1 MLRQIVKANRISK
14 TGLIVLVTLLGVMLL
29 AACSGASETAP
40 ETPAKEAQTGQSSST
55 DSQAETAPTAVPNEP
70 AATPEAEPVSTPFLA
85 ESSMASQGGTLVR
98 LFSDPPTLDP
108 HITTDYLAAA
118 IVNEVF
124 GGLVTI
130 DPSIEIVSDLAK
142 EWDISADGRVFTFR
156 LLEDAKFHDGTPVT
170 AEDFRWSLER
180 AADPLTE
187 SPVTDL
193 YLGDVVGVSDKLKGE
208 AESISGLRIVDDHT
222 LELTIDAPKSY
233 FIAKLT
239 YPTGFVLDRENVD
252 GGGDDWIFQPN
263 GTGPFRLDRY
273 DIGETILLARNEHY
287 HLGAPYL
294 DEVEFILSGGDAMLM
309 YENDEIH
316 LTGLGLTDL
325 ERVQDPANPLNAELA
340 TAPPGFSVS
349 FIAMN
354 LKQEPF
360 DDAKVR
366 QALNYAIDKREIAT
380 EVLEDLVVPAKGII
394 PPGFPSYN
402 PDLRGYEYDPE
413 KAKRLLA
420 ESKYGGDLENF
431 PPVVISVAGNFGA
444 SVGLDLQAMLKTWQ
458 DVLGIEAEIQQ
469 TEWATFLQDVH
480 KKRFQMFTLAWSAD
494 YPDPQNFLDIMFH
507 SQSDNNWMNYDNRE
521 VDSLLEAARV
531 EQDQKARFEQY
542 NRIEQL
548 IVDDAPWV
556 PLWHSTERKVLIKPE
571 VKGYHLLPMTIP
583 KLRFVYLEQ
592 S

>member
-1 MLRQIVKANRISK
+1 MLRRKVRVSKISK
-14 TGLIVLVTLLGVMLL
+14 AGLAMLTMLVGVMLL
-29 AACSGASETAP
+29 AACSGASETVP
-40 ETPAKEAQTGQSSST
+40 EEPVSGQSGST
-55 DSQAETAPTAVPNEP
+55 DSQAETAPTAAPDQP
-70 AATPEAEPVSTPFLA
+70 TATPKVEAMPTAAPI
-85 ESSMASQGGTLVR
+85 ESSMAPRGGRLVR

-108 HITTDYLAAA
+108 HISTDYLAAA

-130 DPSIEIVSDLAK
+130 DPSIEIVPDLAK
-142 EWDISADGRVFTFR
+142 QWDISADGRVTFR
-156 LLEDAKFHDGTPVT
+156 LEEDAKFHDGTPVT

-193 YLGDVVGVSDKLKGE
+193 YLGDVVGVSDKLNGE
-208 AESISGLRIVDDHT
+208 AQSIAGLRVVDSHT

-239 YPTGFVLDRENVD
+239 YPTGFVLDRENVED
-252 GGGDDWIFQPN
+252 GNDDWIFQPN
-263 GTGPFRLDRY
+263 GTGPFRLERY

-287 HLGAPYL
+287 HLGPPLL

-316 LTGLGLTDL
+316 LTGLGLADL
-325 ERVQDPANPLNAELA
+325 ERVQDPDNPLSAELA

-354 LKQEPF
+354 LRQEPF
-360 DDAKVR
+360 DDANVR

-402 PDLRGYEYDPE
+402 ADLRGYEYDPE
-413 KAKRLLA
+413 RAKELLT

-444 SVGLDLQAMLKTWQ
+444 SVGLDLQAMLKTWE

-480 KKRFQMFTLAWSAD
+480 QKRFQMFTLAWSAD

-507 SQSDNNWMNYDNRE
+507 SKSDNNWMNYHNRE
-521 VDSLLEAARV
+521 VDSLLEAARI
-531 EQDQKARFEQY
+531 EQDQKVRFEQY

-548 IVDDAPWV
+548 IVDDAPWI
-556 PLWHSTERKVLIKPE
+556 PLWHSTERKVLVKPE
-571 VKGYHLLPMTIP
+571 VKGYYLLPMTIP
-583 KLRFVYLEQ
+583 KLRFVYLDE

>member
-1 MLRQIVKANRISK
+1 MLRRKVGVDKISRAI
-14 TGLIVLVTLLGVMLL
+14 LLPMALVMSVMLL
-29 AACSGASETAP
+29 VACSAPPEATPEQVESAQATSKTTPETTEPTQAASEVVPETAESTRTAP
-40 ETPAKEAQTGQSSST
+40 E
-55 DSQAETAPTAVPNEP
+55 AVPTEP
-70 AATPEAEPVSTPFLA
+70 A
-85 ESSMASQGGTLVR
+85 MGSQGGRLVR

-130 DPSIEIVSDLAK
+130 DPSIEIVPDLAK
-142 EWDISADGRVFTFR
+142 QWDISPDGRVFTFR
-156 LLEDAKFHDGTPVT
+156 LREDAKFHDGSPVT

-193 YLGDVVGVSDKLKGE
+193 YLGDVVGVSDKLNGE
-208 AESISGLRIVDDHT
+208 SESITGLRVIDDYT
-222 LELTIDAPKSY
+222 VELTIDAPKSY

-239 YPTGFVLDRENVD
+239 YPTGFVLDRQNVE
-252 GGGDDWIFQPN
+252 GEDDNWIFQPN
-263 GTGPFRLDRY
+263 GTGPFRLERY
-273 DIGETILLARNEHY
+273 DVGEAIILARNEHY
-287 HLGAPYL
+287 HLGSPFL

-316 LTGLGLTDL
+316 ITGLGLTDL
-325 ERVQDPANPLNAELA
+325 ERVQDPANPLSAELA

-354 LKQEPF
+354 LDQEPF
-360 DDAKVR
+360 DDVKVR
-366 QALNYAIDKREIAT
+366 QALNYAINKQEIAT
-380 EVLEDLVVPAKGII
+380 EVLEDLRVPAKGII

-402 PDLRGYEYDPE
+402 LDLRGYEFNPD
-413 KAKRLLA
+413 KAKQLLA

-431 PPVVISVAGNFGA
+431 PSVTISVAGNFGA

-458 DVLGIEAEIQQ
+458 DVLGIDAQIQQ

-507 SQSDNNWMNYDNRE
+507 SQSDNNWMNYNNRE
-521 VDSLLEAARV
+521 VDSLLEAART
-531 EQDQKARFEQY
+531 EQDQAARFEQY

-556 PLWHSTERKVLIKPE
+556 PLWHSTESKVLIKPS
-571 VKGYHLLPMTIP
+571 VKGYHLVPMTIP
-583 KLRFVYLEQ
+583 KLRFVYLDE

>member
-1 MLRQIVKANRISK
+1 MLWRKVGVDKISRAI
-14 TGLIVLVTLLGVMLL
+14 LLPMALVMSVMLL
-29 AACSGASETAP
+29 AACSAP
-40 ETPAKEAQTGQSSST
+40 PE
-55 DSQAETAPTAVPNEP
+55 
-70 AATPEAEPVSTPFLA
+70 ATPEQVESAQATSKTTPETTEPTQAAPEVVPETA
-85 ESSMASQGGTLVR
+85 ESTRAAPEVVPTEPAMGSQGGRLVR

-130 DPSIEIVSDLAK
+130 DPSIEIVPDLAK
-142 EWDISADGRVFTFR
+142 QWDISPDGRVFTFR
-156 LLEDAKFHDGTPVT
+156 LREDAKFHDGSPVT

-193 YLGDVVGVSDKLKGE
+193 YLGDVVGVSDKLNGE
-208 AESISGLRIVDDHT
+208 SESIMGLRVIDDYT
-222 LELTIDAPKSY
+222 VELTIDAPKSY

-239 YPTGFVLDRENVD
+239 YPTGFVLDRQNVE
-252 GGGDDWIFQPN
+252 GEDDNWIFQPN
-263 GTGPFRLDRY
+263 GTGPFRLERY
-273 DIGETILLARNEHY
+273 DVGEVIVLARNEHY
-287 HLGAPYL
+287 HLGSPFL
-294 DEVEFILSGGDAMLM
+294 DEVELILSGGDAMLM

-316 LTGLGLTDL
+316 ITGLGLTDL
-325 ERVQDPANPLNAELA
+325 ERVQDPANPLSAELA

-354 LKQEPF
+354 LDQEPF
-360 DDAKVR
+360 DDVKVR
-366 QALNYAIDKREIAT
+366 QALNYAINKQEIAT
-380 EVLEDLVVPAKGII
+380 EVLEDLRVPAKGII

-402 PDLRGYEYDPE
+402 PDIRGYEFNPD
-413 KAKRLLA
+413 KAKQLLA

-431 PPVVISVAGNFGA
+431 PSVTISVAGNFGA

-458 DVLGIEAEIQQ
+458 DVLGIDAQIQQ

-507 SQSDNNWMNYDNRE
+507 SQSDNNWMNYNNRE
-521 VDSLLEAARV
+521 VDSLLEAART
-531 EQDQKARFEQY
+531 EQDQAARFEQY

-556 PLWHSTERKVLIKPE
+556 PLWHSTESKVLIKPS
-571 VKGYHLLPMTIP
+571 VKGYHLVPMTIP
-583 KLRFVYLEQ
+583 KLRFVYLDE

>member
-1 MLRQIVKANRISK
+1 MLRRKVGVDKISRAI
-14 TGLIVLVTLLGVMLL
+14 LLPMALVMSVMLL
-29 AACSGASETAP
+29 VACSAPPEATPEQVESAQATSKTTPETTEPTQAASEVVPETAESTRTAP
-40 ETPAKEAQTGQSSST
+40 E
-55 DSQAETAPTAVPNEP
+55 AVP
-70 AATPEAEPVSTPFLA
+70 T
-85 ESSMASQGGTLVR
+85 ESAMGSQGGRLVR

-130 DPSIEIVSDLAK
+130 DPSIEIVPDLAK
-142 EWDISADGRVFTFR
+142 QWDISPDGRVFTFR
-156 LLEDAKFHDGTPVT
+156 LREDAKFHDGSPVT

-193 YLGDVVGVSDKLKGE
+193 YLGDVVGVSDKLNGE
-208 AESISGLRIVDDHT
+208 SESITGLRVIDDYT
-222 LELTIDAPKSY
+222 VELTIDAPKSY

-239 YPTGFVLDRENVD
+239 YPTGFVLDRQNVE
-252 GGGDDWIFQPN
+252 GEDDNWIFQPN
-263 GTGPFRLDRY
+263 GTGPFRLERY
-273 DIGETILLARNEHY
+273 DVGEAIILARNEHY
-287 HLGAPYL
+287 HLGSPFL

-316 LTGLGLTDL
+316 ITGLGLTDL
-325 ERVQDPANPLNAELA
+325 ERVQDPANPLSAELA

-354 LKQEPF
+354 LDQEPF
-360 DDAKVR
+360 DDVKVR
-366 QALNYAIDKREIAT
+366 QALNYAINKQEIAT
-380 EVLEDLVVPAKGII
+380 EVLEDLRVPAKGII

-402 PDLRGYEYDPE
+402 LDLRGYEFNPD
-413 KAKRLLA
+413 KAKQLLA

-431 PPVVISVAGNFGA
+431 PSVTISVAGNFGA

-458 DVLGIEAEIQQ
+458 DVLGIDAQIQQ

-507 SQSDNNWMNYDNRE
+507 SQSDNNWMNYNNRE
-521 VDSLLEAARV
+521 VDSLLEAART
-531 EQDQKARFEQY
+531 EQDQAARFEQY

-556 PLWHSTERKVLIKPE
+556 PLWHSTESKVLIKPS
-571 VKGYHLLPMTIP
+571 VKGYHLVPMTIP
-583 KLRFVYLEQ
+583 KLRFVYLDE

>member
-1 MLRQIVKANRISK
+1 MLRRNVGVNKISRAI
-14 TGLIVLVTLLGVMLL
+14 LLLMALVMSVMLL
-29 AACSGASETAP
+29 SACSAPPEAAP
-40 ETPAKEAQTGQSSST
+40 EQVESAQ
-55 DSQAETAPTAVPNEP
+55 V
-70 AATPEAEPVSTPFLA
+70 TPEAATKEA
-85 ESSMASQGGTLVR
+85 ESTQAAPEVVPETTEPAQAAPEAVPTEPAMGSQGGRLVL

-130 DPSIEIVSDLAK
+130 DPSIEIVPDLAK
-142 EWDISADGRVFTFR
+142 EWDISPGGRVFTFR
-156 LLEDAKFHDGTPVT
+156 LQEDAKFHDGTPVT

-193 YLGDVVGVSDKLKGE
+193 YLGDVVGVSDKLNGE
-208 AESISGLRIVDDHT
+208 SESITGLRVVDDHT
-222 LELTIDAPKSY
+222 LELSIDAPKSY

-239 YPTGFVLDRENVD
+239 YPTGFVLDRGNVE
-252 GGGDDWIFQPN
+252 GDDDNWIFQPN
-263 GTGPFRLDRY
+263 GTGPFRLERY
-273 DIGETILLARNEHY
+273 DVGEAIVLSRNEHY
-287 HLGAPYL
+287 HLGPPFL

-309 YENDEIH
+309 YENDEIDI
-316 LTGLGLTDL
+316 TGLGLTDL
-325 ERVQDPANPLNAELA
+325 ERVQDPANPLSTELA

-354 LKQEPF
+354 FEQEPF
-360 DDAKVR
+360 DDVKVR

-380 EVLEDLVVPAKGII
+380 KVMEDSVVPAKGII

-402 PDLRGYEYDPE
+402 PDLRGYEFNPD
-413 KAKRLLA
+413 KAKQLLV

-431 PPVVISVAGNFGA
+431 PSVTISVAGNFGA

-458 DVLGIEAEIQQ
+458 DVLGIDAEIQQ

-480 KKRFQMFTLAWSAD
+480 RKRFQMFTLTWSAD

-507 SQSDNNWMNYDNRE
+507 SQSDNNWMNYNNRE
-521 VDSLLEAARV
+521 VDSLLEAART
-531 EQDQKARFEQY
+531 EQDQAARFEQY

-556 PLWHSTERKVLIKPE
+556 PLWHSTESKVLIKPS
-571 VKGYHLLPMTIP
+571 VKGYHLVPMTIP
-583 KLRFVYLEQ
+583 KLRFVYLDE

>member
-1 MLRQIVKANRISK
+1 MLRRKVIRASKISK
-14 TGLIVLVTLLGVMLL
+14 AGLAVLTMLIGVMLL
-29 AACSGASETAP
+29 AACSGASETVP
-40 ETPAKEAQTGQSSST
+40 EEPVSGQSGGA
-55 DSQAETAPTAVPNEP
+55 DSQAETAPTAPTDEP
-70 AATPEAEPVSTPFLA
+70 TVTPEAKAMPTDVPIV
-85 ESSMASQGGTLVR
+85 SSMAPRGGRLVR

-108 HITTDYLAAA
+108 HISTDYLAAA

-130 DPSIEIVSDLAK
+130 DPSIEIVPDLAK
-142 EWDISADGRVFTFR
+142 QWDISADGRVFTFR
-156 LLEDAKFHDGTPVT
+156 LEEDAKFHDGTPVT

-193 YLGDVVGVSDKLKGE
+193 YLGDVVGVSDKLNGE
-208 AESISGLRIVDDHT
+208 AQSITGLRVIDNHT

-239 YPTGFVLDRENVD
+239 YPTGFVLDRENVE
-252 GGGDDWIFQPN
+252 GGNDDWIFRPN
-263 GTGPFRLDRY
+263 GTGPFRLERY

-287 HLGAPYL
+287 HLGPPFL

-316 LTGLGLTDL
+316 LTGIGLTDL
-325 ERVQDPANPLNAELA
+325 ERVQDPANPLSAELV

-354 LKQEPF
+354 LVQEPF
-360 DDAKVR
+360 DDVKVR

-402 PDLRGYEYDPE
+402 ADLRGYEYDP
-413 KAKRLLA
+413 KRAKGLLA

-444 SVGLDLQAMLKTWQ
+444 SVGLDLQAMLKTWE

-507 SQSDNNWMNYDNRE
+507 SQSDNNWMNYHNRE
-521 VDSLLEAARV
+521 VDSLLEAARI
-531 EQDQKARFEQY
+531 EQDQEARFDQY

-548 IVDDAPWV
+548 IVDDAPWI
-556 PLWHSTERKVLIKPE
+556 PLWHSTERKVLVKPE
-571 VKGYHLLPMTIP
+571 VKGYYLLPMTIP
-583 KLRFVYLEQ
+583 KLRFVYLDE

>member
-1 MLRQIVKANRISK
+1 MLRRKVGVDKISRAI
-14 TGLIVLVTLLGVMLL
+14 LLPMALVMSVMLL
-29 AACSGASETAP
+29 VACSAPPEATPEQVESAQATSKTTPETTEPTQAASEVVPETAESTRTAP
-40 ETPAKEAQTGQSSST
+40 E
-55 DSQAETAPTAVPNEP
+55 AVPTEP
-70 AATPEAEPVSTPFLA
+70 A
-85 ESSMASQGGTLVR
+85 MGSQGGRLVR

-130 DPSIEIVSDLAK
+130 DPSIEIVPDLAK
-142 EWDISADGRVFTFR
+142 QWDISPDGRVFTFR
-156 LLEDAKFHDGTPVT
+156 LREDAKFHDGSPVT

-193 YLGDVVGVSDKLKGE
+193 YLGDVVGVSDKLNGE
-208 AESISGLRIVDDHT
+208 SESITGLRVIDDYT
-222 LELTIDAPKSY
+222 VELTIDAPKSY

-239 YPTGFVLDRENVD
+239 YPTGFVLDRQNVE
-252 GGGDDWIFQPN
+252 GEDDNWIFQPN
-263 GTGPFRLDRY
+263 GTGPFRLERY
-273 DIGETILLARNEHY
+273 DVGEAIILARNEHY
-287 HLGAPYL
+287 HLGSPFL

-316 LTGLGLTDL
+316 ITGLGLTDL
-325 ERVQDPANPLNAELA
+325 ERVQDPANPLSAELA

-354 LKQEPF
+354 LDQEPF
-360 DDAKVR
+360 DDVKVR
-366 QALNYAIDKREIAT
+366 QALNYAINKQEIAT
-380 EVLEDLVVPAKGII
+380 EVLEDLRVPAKGII

-402 PDLRGYEYDPE
+402 LDLRGYEFNPD
-413 KAKRLLA
+413 KAKQLLA

-431 PPVVISVAGNFGA
+431 PSVTISVAGNFGA

-458 DVLGIEAEIQQ
+458 DVLGIDAQIQQ

-507 SQSDNNWMNYDNRE
+507 SQSDNNWMNYNNRE
-521 VDSLLEAARV
+521 VDSLLEAART
-531 EQDQKARFEQY
+531 EQGSGLSVGGGTKRPASS
-542 NRIEQL
+542 N
-548 IVDDAPWV
+548 
-556 PLWHSTERKVLIKPE
+556 
-571 VKGYHLLPMTIP
+571 TIG
-583 KLRFVYLEQ
+583 
-592 S
+592 

>member
-1 MLRQIVKANRISK
+1 MLRRKVGVNRISRAI
-14 TGLIVLVTLLGVMLL
+14 LLPMALVMSVMLL
-29 AACSGASETAP
+29 AACSAPPETAP
-40 ETPAKEAQTGQSSST
+40 EQVESAQATPK
-55 DSQAETAPTAVPNEP
+55 TAPEEAGSTQAAPEVVPETTEPTQAAPEAVPTEP
-70 AATPEAEPVSTPFLA
+70 A
-85 ESSMASQGGTLVR
+85 MGSQGGRLVR

-118 IVNEVF
+118 VVNEVF

-130 DPSIEIVSDLAK
+130 DPSIEIVPDLAK
-142 EWDISADGRVFTFR
+142 QWDISPDGRVFTFR
-156 LLEDAKFHDGTPVT
+156 LREDAKFHDGSPVT

-193 YLGDVVGVSDKLKGE
+193 YLGDVVGVSDKLNGKS
-208 AESISGLRIVDDHT
+208 ESITGLRVIDDFT
-222 LELTIDAPKSY
+222 VELTIDAPKSY
-233 FIAKLT
+233 FVAKLT
-239 YPTGFVLDRENVD
+239 YPTGFVLDRQNVEVE
-252 GGGDDWIFQPN
+252 DDNWIFQPN
-263 GTGPFRLDRY
+263 GTGPFRLERY
-273 DIGETILLARNEHY
+273 DVGEAIILARNEHY
-287 HLGAPYL
+287 HLGSPFL

-316 LTGLGLTDL
+316 ITGLGLTDL
-325 ERVQDPANPLNAELA
+325 ERVQDPANPLSAELA

-354 LKQEPF
+354 LDQEPF
-360 DDAKVR
+360 DDVNVR
-366 QALNYAIDKREIAT
+366 QALNYAINKQEIAT
-380 EVLEDLVVPAKGII
+380 EVLEDLRVPAKGII

-402 PDLRGYEYDPE
+402 PDLRGYEFNPD
-413 KAKRLLA
+413 KAKQLLA

-431 PPVVISVAGNFGA
+431 PSVTISVAGNFGA

-458 DVLGIEAEIQQ
+458 DVLGIDAQIQQ

-480 KKRFQMFTLAWSAD
+480 RKRFQMFTLAWSAD

-507 SQSDNNWMNYDNRE
+507 SQSDNNWMNYNNRE
-521 VDSLLEAARV
+521 VDSLLEAART
-531 EQDQKARFEQY
+531 EQDQADRFEQY

-556 PLWHSTERKVLIKPE
+556 PLWHSTESKVLIKPS
-571 VKGYHLLPMTIP
+571 VKGYHLVPMTIP
-583 KLRFVYLEQ
+583 KLRFVYLDE

>member
-1 MLRQIVKANRISK
+1 MLRRNVGVNKISRAI
-14 TGLIVLVTLLGVMLL
+14 LLLMALVMSVMLL
-29 AACSGASETAP
+29 AACSAPPEAAP
-40 ETPAKEAQTGQSSST
+40 EQVESAQ
-55 DSQAETAPTAVPNEP
+55 V
-70 AATPEAEPVSTPFLA
+70 TPEAATKEA
-85 ESSMASQGGTLVR
+85 ESTQAVPEVVPETTEPAQASPEAVPTEPAMGSQGGRLVR

-130 DPSIEIVSDLAK
+130 DPSIEIVPDLAK
-142 EWDISADGRVFTFR
+142 EWDISPDGRVFTFR
-156 LLEDAKFHDGTPVT
+156 LREDAKFHDGTPVT
-170 AEDFRWSLER
+170 AGDFSWSLER

-193 YLGDVVGVSDKLKGE
+193 YLGDVVGVSDKLNGE
-208 AESISGLRIVDDHT
+208 SESITGLRVVDDHT
-222 LELTIDAPKSY
+222 LELSIDAPKSY

-239 YPTGFVLDRENVD
+239 YPTGFVLDRGNVE
-252 GGGDDWIFQPN
+252 GDDDNWIFQPN
-263 GTGPFRLDRY
+263 GTGPFRLERY
-273 DIGETILLARNEHY
+273 DVGEAIVLSRNEHY
-287 HLGAPYL
+287 HLGPPFL
-294 DEVEFILSGGDAMLM
+294 DQVEFILSGGDAMLM

-316 LTGLGLTDL
+316 ITGLGLTDL
-325 ERVQDPANPLNAELA
+325 ERVQDPANPLSAELA

-354 LKQEPF
+354 FEQEPF
-360 DDAKVR
+360 DDVKVR

-380 EVLEDLVVPAKGII
+380 KVMEDSVVPAKGII

-402 PDLRGYEYDPE
+402 PDLRGYEFNPD
-413 KAKRLLA
+413 KAKQLLA

-431 PPVVISVAGNFGA
+431 PSVTISVAGNFGA

-458 DVLGIEAEIQQ
+458 DVLGIDAEIQQ

-480 KKRFQMFTLAWSAD
+480 RKRFQMFTLTWSAD
-494 YPDPQNFLDIMFH
+494 YPDPQNFLDILFH
-507 SQSDNNWMNYDNRE
+507 SQSDNNWMNYNNRE
-521 VDSLLEAARV
+521 VDSLLEAART
-531 EQDQKARFEQY
+531 EQDQTARFEQY

-556 PLWHSTERKVLIKPE
+556 PLWHSTESKVLIKPS
-571 VKGYHLLPMTIP
+571 VKGYHLVPMTIP
-583 KLRFVYLEQ
+583 KLRFVYLDE

>member
-1 MLRQIVKANRISK
+1 MLRRKVGVDKISRAI
-14 TGLIVLVTLLGVMLL
+14 LLPMALVMSVMLL
-29 AACSGASETAP
+29 VACSAPPETAP
-40 ETPAKEAQTGQSSST
+40 EEAEST
-55 DSQAETAPTAVPNEP
+55 QAAPEQAAPEVVPETTEPTQAAPEAVPTEP
-70 AATPEAEPVSTPFLA
+70 A
-85 ESSMASQGGTLVR
+85 MGSQGGRLVR

-118 IVNEVF
+118 VVNEVF

-130 DPSIEIVSDLAK
+130 DPSIEIVPDLAK
-142 EWDISADGRVFTFR
+142 QWDISPDGRVFTFR
-156 LLEDAKFHDGTPVT
+156 LREDAKFHDGSPVT

-193 YLGDVVGVSDKLKGE
+193 YLGDVVGVSDKLNGKS
-208 AESISGLRIVDDHT
+208 ESITGLRVIDDYT
-222 LELTIDAPKSY
+222 VELTIDAPKSY
-233 FIAKLT
+233 FVAKLT
-239 YPTGFVLDRENVD
+239 YPTGFVLDRQNVEVE
-252 GGGDDWIFQPN
+252 DDNWIFQPN
-263 GTGPFRLDRY
+263 GTGPFRLERY
-273 DIGETILLARNEHY
+273 DVGEAIILARNEHY
-287 HLGAPYL
+287 HLGSPFL

-316 LTGLGLTDL
+316 ITGLGLTDL
-325 ERVQDPANPLNAELA
+325 ERVQDPANPLSAELA

-354 LKQEPF
+354 LDQEPF
-360 DDAKVR
+360 DDVKVR
-366 QALNYAIDKREIAT
+366 QALNYAINKQEIAT
-380 EVLEDLVVPAKGII
+380 EVLEDLRVPAKGII

-402 PDLRGYEYDPE
+402 PDLRGYEFNPD
-413 KAKRLLA
+413 KAKQLLA

-431 PPVVISVAGNFGA
+431 PSVTISVAGNFGA

-458 DVLGIEAEIQQ
+458 DVLGIDAQIQQ

-480 KKRFQMFTLAWSAD
+480 RKRFQMFTLAWSAD

-507 SQSDNNWMNYDNRE
+507 SQSDNNWMNYNNRE
-521 VDSLLEAARV
+521 VDSLLEAART
-531 EQDQKARFEQY
+531 EQDQAGRFEQY

-556 PLWHSTERKVLIKPE
+556 PLWHSTESKVLIKPS
-571 VKGYHLLPMTIP
+571 VKGYHLVPMTIP
-583 KLRFVYLEQ
+583 KLRFVYLDE